1 MTGSSGEGA
10 TDPSPEH
17 DPTGQGAIDGG
28 LSATGG
34 HDPLINGYRSFTP
47 IGQGGFSIVYT
58 AYQDRFDRTV
68 AVKVISSDLRDSAA
82 ARRFTR
88 ECRVVGKLT
97 GHPNIITVFE
107 AGSTADRRPFIAMQY
122 LPGGSV
128 ADLLR
133 RNGPLGV
140 ADTLRIGAAIADAL
154 QAAHKAKILHRD
166 VKPGNILLSERGDP
180 VLSDFGIASRG
191 FGADM
196 SASQDAFTPSF
207 AAPEVLRGDEPS
219 VASDLYGLGAT
230 MYAMLAGTPPFGV
243 RPGDS
248 LATMMLR
255 ALTEELA
262 PIRRGDVHS
271 DVDGLLRALL
281 ARDPSARPR
290 DAATAADEL
299 RRLHSLEGLTRRP
312 APRPPADPPP
322 APADPSPGAAR
333 PAPAPEEIVP
343 PSTLGPGNPG
353 APDRSR
359 TSDDAPPA
367 ARSVAPDRAAAASA
381 PLSEHTTA
389 PGPAPAAAPAHIPED
404 PEEDAGAPAHQ
415 PGHQL
420 HHGLEDLSAA
430 GLAGARPPG
439 PPADEVSGQRDPDL
453 DDDRPMSA
461 WRRWIRITVPVAV
474 GLAVAMLL
482 VIGLLVPD
490 GDSPP
495 GPGSASSTLTA
506 SGAPD
511 PTDPSSARPSGLRA
525 VDNGT
530 VIRLTWTNGS
540 APGDLVLRVFDPA
553 TAIAAIV
560 LPAGATVHELKDV
573 DPEARYCFT
582 VGAILGVTRE
592 SGVEGAWSDFACI
605 RDATP
610 PPTQK

>member
-299 RRLHSLEGLTRRP
+299 RRLHSLEG
-312 APRPPADPPP
+312 
-322 APADPSPGAAR
+322 
-333 PAPAPEEIVP
+333 
-343 PSTLGPGNPG
+343 
-353 APDRSR
+353 
-359 TSDDAPPA
+359 
-367 ARSVAPDRAAAASA
+367 
-381 PLSEHTTA
+381 
-389 PGPAPAAAPAHIPED
+389 
-404 PEEDAGAPAHQ
+404 
-415 PGHQL
+415 
-420 HHGLEDLSAA
+420 
-430 GLAGARPPG
+430 
-439 PPADEVSGQRDPDL
+439 
-453 DDDRPMSA
+453 
-461 WRRWIRITVPVAV
+461 
-474 GLAVAMLL
+474 
-482 VIGLLVPD
+482 
-490 GDSPP
+490 
-495 GPGSASSTLTA
+495 
-506 SGAPD
+506 
-511 PTDPSSARPSGLRA
+511 
-525 VDNGT
+525 
-530 VIRLTWTNGS
+530 
-540 APGDLVLRVFDPA
+540 
-553 TAIAAIV
+553 
-560 LPAGATVHELKDV
+560 
-573 DPEARYCFT
+573 
-582 VGAILGVTRE
+582 
-592 SGVEGAWSDFACI
+592 
-605 RDATP
+605 
-610 PPTQK
+610 